1 MTDTDK
7 KTAKT
12 QAPPKPKVKDLP
24 AKDITHVKGG
34 RHIDI

>member
-1 MTDTDK
+1 MADTDK
-7 KTAKT
+7 TTAKT

-34 RHIDI
+34 RVLEI